1 MKRFIEGEDRRQ
13 TTLLPDTL
21 EDYVTQD
28 NSVRVIDV
36 FIDELDLEV
45 LGFAGT
51 VPEATGRP
59 LVPPR
64 NSAED
69 LSLRLSQP
77 HPVEPAAR
85 TGEPAQYRTDV
96 AHRPLD
102 AGLQDD
108 ADFRR
113 DNGAAIRAACAQF
126 VVLCR
131 QLNLFTRAL
140 SPTRR
145 AAWNCKLA
153 NRRQRVTDAAPP
165 TPTTSRNFA
174 IKRCASLSRPRS
186 TTNASLTHG
195 ARAGQRKRR
204 AGASIRQGSNKAAW
218 RHFQPM
224 RRASPRGRPRQGKI
238 P

>member
-36 FIDELDLEV
+36 FIDE
-45 LGFAGT
+45 AGSGGIGLCRHCA
-51 VPEATGRP
+51 EATGRP
-59 LVPPR
+59 SYHPATLLKIYLYGYLNRIQSSRRLERESQRNIELMWLTGRLMPDFKTMPTSAATTGSDPRRLRPVRGAVPPTQPVHP
-64 NSAED
+64 
-69 LSLRLSQP
+69 SL
-77 HPVEPAAR
+77 
-85 TGEPAQYRTDV
+85 V
-96 AHRPLD
+96 A
-102 AGLQDD
+102 
-108 ADFRR
+108 
-113 DNGAAIRAACAQF
+113 
-126 VVLCR
+126 
-131 QLNLFTRAL
+131 
-140 SPTRR
+140 TRR